1 MRILTEN
8 DEHYN
13 KNDGTDKGPD
23 VAIGPDSAEEAGQ
36 RLTRDSV
43 SQAASKEAHEKE
55 MPVSGLVRGWF
66 ACSSARRWGWAPVP
80 SRQFY
85 ARGASASTPN
95 RTAQSRVGKKESCVR
110 AGDEDDED
118 GGGDGDSDG
127 DDDGGEK
134 KNRTVREPS

>member
-43 SQAASKEAHEKE
+43 SQAASKKAHEKE
-55 MPVSGLVRGWF
+55 QPVSGLVRGRF
-66 ACSSARRWGWAPVP
+66 ACSSARGWGWAPVP

-95 RTAQSRVGKKESCVR
+95 RTAQSRVG
-110 AGDEDDED
+110 
-118 GGGDGDSDG
+118 
-127 DDDGGEK
+127 
-134 KNRTVREPS
+134 

>member
-8 DEHYN
+8 NKHYD
-13 KNDGTDKGPD
+13 KDDGTDKGPD

-43 SQAASKEAHEKE
+43 SQAASKKAHEKE
-55 MPVSGLVRGWF
+55 QPVSGFVRGRF
-66 ACSSARRWGWAPVP
+66 ACSSARGWRWAPVP

-85 ARGASASTPN
+85 ARGASASAPN
-95 RTAQSRVGKKESCVR
+95 RTAQSRVGKKKKCVR
-110 AGDEDDED
+110 AGYNDDED

-134 KNRTVREPS
+134 QNRTVREPS